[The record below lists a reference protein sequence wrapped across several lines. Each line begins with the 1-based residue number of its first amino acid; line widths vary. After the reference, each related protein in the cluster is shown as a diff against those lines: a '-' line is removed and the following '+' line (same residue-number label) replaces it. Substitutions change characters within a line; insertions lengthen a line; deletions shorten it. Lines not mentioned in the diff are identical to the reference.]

1 MAAATSK
8 RDLIAVCEKEY
19 EKLEKLLES
28 VSARQ
33 AAKKHEDNTSIKD
46 VVAHR
51 AHWITLF
58 LGWYKDGLAGKEV
71 YFPAKG
77 YKWSELKAYNQQLRL
92 DQSAMTWK
100 EAVSLLTT
108 NHKKLL
114 KFMRACSEAD
124 LYGHPMKGANNHW
137 TAGRWAEAAGPSHYR
152 SAAKFVRACLK
163 ASG

>member
-1 MAAATSK
+1 MAAAANKS
-8 RDLIAVCEKEY
+8 DLIAVTEKEY
-19 EKLEKLLES
+19 EKLAKLLES

-33 AAKKHEDNTSIKD
+33 AGKKEEDDTSIKD

-71 YFPAKG
+71 FFPAKG
-77 YKWSELKAYNQQLRL
+77 YKWSELKAYNRQLRL
-92 DQSAMTWK
+92 DQRAMSWPD
-100 EAVSLLTT
+100 AASLLKT

-114 KFMRACSEAD
+114 KFMRDCSEAD
-124 LYGHPMKGANNHW
+124 LYGHPMKGANNQW